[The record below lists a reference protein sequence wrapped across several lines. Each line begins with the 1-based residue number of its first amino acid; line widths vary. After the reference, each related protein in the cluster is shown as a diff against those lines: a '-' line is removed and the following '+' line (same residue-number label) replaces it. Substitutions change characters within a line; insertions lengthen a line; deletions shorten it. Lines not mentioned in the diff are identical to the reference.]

1 MGNHPLQYSTWGGW
15 DRPATGFFGSWG
27 CGCAPAAKAIRS
39 PGLPPPAPGRQ
50 SAWKSRCRTSTRRI
64 SWVPPRLVI
73 SGEPSAPLAR
83 FPMAWKRGPP
93 SLNQARRL
101 WLSLPAAAEC
111 QREDGCVQEDH
122 RFFRAFL

>member
-1 MGNHPLQYSTWGGW
+1 LG
-15 DRPATGFFGSWG
+15 RPATGSFGSWE
-27 CGCAPAAKAIRS
+27 CGSAPAARVIRTAV
-39 PGLPPPAPGRQ
+39 PLPLVPARR